1 MFLPFCFAS
10 AEKFV
15 SLNSPILIDISS
27 QCDTIYTSKA
37 TEDKIF
43 RFFVINKYSGFFFDE
58 YSHFLDSF
66 KYKSDFLHQRN
77 YLYVKHF
84 AKHQN
89 TVFKKN
95 SDLKG
100 ISIADFAKLWLFRY
114 SRKNI
119 FYLRIFFKLSNFIKE
134 DGWLWKLF
142 LKNKNDLFQ
151 LNRLIFIQSI

>member
-10 AEKFV
+10 AEFV
-15 SLNSPILIDISS
+15 SLNSPILIDISN

-89 TVFKKN
+89 TVFKKKLVIRKVFRLLTLPSFGF
-95 SDLKG
+95 SD
-100 ISIADFAKLWLFRY
+100 IRE
-114 SRKNI
+114 
-119 FYLRIFFKLSNFIKE
+119 RIFST
-134 DGWLWKLF
+134 
-142 LKNKNDLFQ
+142 
-151 LNRLIFIQSI
+151 